1 MEIYVQPE
9 ILIEGENA
17 ISIFTHIEISYF
29 HNAISSFVVSIPT
42 GADANISA
50 FFKENKKYI
59 GKKITLVLKS
69 GSPKKQQSH
78 LKFTAIIGQ
87 VSFARNQGLS
97 PDLVIK
103 AFDPYVLMDGPPN
116 TRTFQDMTVEDVF
129 DVVVAKYARSD
140 VSVTKSNVRKS
151 VKFDYLAQY
160 KESDYNFLRRIARET
175 GNWLFFDGQK
185 LFFGNPQKSTERK
198 VYLGNTL
205 TDFQVEFN
213 AQAFK
218 GKTVVHN
225 YRKSAN
231 AEYEIRPSD
240 LKTAGN
246 MIAEELVA
254 ASSRLFNV
262 APKVFSGDE
271 FEDLKAIQEKAK
283 IEGESIVA
291 EMVVLTGKGRDPG
304 LTPGSFISVFSPIVA
319 DDSGISG
326 KGKKG
331 DTAYGSYLV
340 FEAHYKIQQ
349 DGELFS
355 DFRAVSASVTA
366 PPFDDNFEMPKCENQ
381 PAEVIDNNDPEGLG
395 RIKVRFYWQEPSD
408 STGWI
413 RASLPMAG
421 KDYGIYMVPEVGD
434 QVLVGFEDHNPD
446 KPFVIGAA
454 YNKNANQK
462 SYNEKGNHVKTIKTR
477 TGNEIKF
484 YDKSGEEE
492 IVVTSPNGK
501 NKITMTLKNEVSIT
515 VFSEKIKLEAKEI
528 TINGEDSVKITSKK
542 IEIEGQNEVTTKSN
556 KIEST
561 ANNSFKM
568 ASSNSLEIKGLTG
581 KLEASTELGLKGGVM
596 AKLEG
601 GAQTV
606 VKGGIVMIN

>member
-9 ILIEGENA
+9 ILIEGENP
-17 ISIFTHIEISYF
+17 ISIFSRIQISYF
-29 HNAISSFVVSIPT
+29 HNAISSFVISIPT
-42 GADANISA
+42 GADVNISA

-69 GSPKKQQSH
+69 GEPKKRLSH

-103 AFDPYVLMDGPPN
+103 AFDPYHIMDGPPN

-129 DVVVAKYARSD
+129 NQVVAKYPKSD
-140 VSVTKSNVRKS
+140 IKTETLNVRKS
-151 VKFDYLAQY
+151 IKFDYIVQY
-160 KESDYNFLRRIARET
+160 KESDYNFLRRIASET
-175 GNWLFFDGQK
+175 GNWLFYNGEK
-185 LFFGNPQKSTERK
+185 LFFGNPQKSTDRK

-205 TDFQVEFN
+205 TEFQVEFN
-213 AQAFK
+213 TQAFK
-218 GKTVVHN
+218 GKTIVHN

-231 AEYEIRPSD
+231 AEYEIKDSD
-240 LKTAGN
+240 LKTSGN
-246 MIAEELVA
+246 MIAEELVS
-254 ASSRLFNV
+254 ASSKLFSTS
-262 APKVFSGDE
+262 PKVYSGDE
-271 FEDLKAIQEKAK
+271 FEDLKAIQEKSK

-291 EMVVLTGKGRDPG
+291 ELVVLSGKGRDPG
-304 LTPGSFISVFSPIVA
+304 LIPGSFISVFSPIVA

-331 DTAYGSYLV
+331 DTAYGSYLI
-340 FEAHYKIQQ
+340 FESHYEIQQ
-349 DGELFS
+349 GGELFS
-355 DFRAVSASVTA
+355 NFRAVSASVTA

-381 PAEVIDNNDPEGLG
+381 SAEVTDNNDPEGLG
-395 RIKVRFYWQEPSD
+395 RVKVRFYWQESSE
-408 STGWI
+408 STPWI

-434 QVLVGFEDHNPD
+434 QVLIGFEDHNPD
-446 KPFVIGAA
+446 KPFVLGAA

-462 SYNEKGNHVKTIKTR
+462 KYNEQGNNVKTIKTR
-477 TGNEIKF
+477 SGNEIKF

-492 IVVTSPNGK
+492 IVITSPNEK

-515 VFSEKIKLEAKEI
+515 VFSENINLEAKKI

-542 IEIEGQNEVTTKSN
+542 IEIEGQNEVITKSN

-561 ANNSFKM
+561 ANNAFKV
-568 ASSNSLEIKGLTG
+568 ASSNSLELKGLTA
-581 KLEASTELGLKGGVM
+581 KVEASTELGLKGGVM